1 VGTERDCEVTQ
12 EIYSLNK
19 DFAKLVELETVD
31 FSKIQCG
38 LKTLQGYVTAICDL
52 YDFENNPHSHPR
64 IKAVRNLID
73 SVKKTGNK
81 RKDESFCDRLK
92 DTALDTI
99 TFSEYMKNAT
109 YLGLDSAKSESNRIA
124 LRLDVLMMFS
134 CMACSQITRGLRIS
148 EVGVEME
155 IQCEEDEYHR
165 AIRVTINNGKTNQF
179 ERHPI

>member
-1 VGTERDCEVTQ
+1 MNLD
-12 EIYSLNK
+12 LNK
-19 DFAKLVELETVD
+19 DVANLLELETVD

-52 YDFENNPHSHPR
+52 YTTQKDFENNPHPHPR

-109 YLGLDSAKSESNRIA
+109 YLGLNIEKAESTRIA
-124 LRLDVLMMFS
+124 LRLDVLMMYS
-134 CMACSQITRGLRIS
+134 CMARSQITRCLRIS

-155 IQCEEDEYHR
+155 IQCDEDEYHK

-179 ERHPI
+179 ERVQSLGIMR